1 MIRTSSITTRSMVG
15 IVGRA
20 PPVDRK
26 SVMFVFCLFCLSP
39 FRITKSVITETLLS
53 SVIFKTVTVP
63 LHR

>member
-26 SVMFVFCLFCLSP
+26 SVMFVFCLFYLSP